1 MADASSLPP
10 PPAPAAVAPV
20 ASSQPSSS
28 RSRSPSRYDSRD
40 RDRSRDG
47 RDDRGYSRDDR
58 DRGSSRDYDRDR
70 SSNGR
75 DSYSR
80 DHSRDRDYQSRD
92 RGYGDR
98 DSRDYGRDS
107 YRDDPRSKRSR
118 PSDDYDRDSKR
129 LKTGERDG
137 HSTYSSA
144 PSGGYG
150 SGGYGDRGSSSSG
163 YGPAPPDGDA
173 SFYTPG
179 SRDESQIFGKAN
191 TGINFSKVQEIKVTV
206 SGTGAPPPI
215 EHFDQTELHPS
226 LKANIKLAKYDVP
239 TPVQKHSI
247 PIMLAERDLMA
258 SAQTGSGKTAAFLF
272 PIISTLLKLADGRP
286 LHSVDRFKV
295 SPYALILAP
304 TRELAVQIQQEAEK
318 FTWRT
323 PIKSCVVYGGAPY
336 VKQAREVER
345 GCDILVACPGR
356 LVDMIDRGKISLRQI
371 RFLCLD
377 EADRMLDMGFEPQ
390 IRQIV
395 LQRDMPPTRERRTV
409 MFSATFPKEIQRLA
423 SDFLDHYIFL
433 AVGRV
438 GSTNE
443 FISQR
448 IKYVEEEGKLAAI
461 VQELQAVP
469 GLTLVFVETKRQADT
484 LARDLANKGYP
495 VTAIHGDRKQNE
507 REYALELFRT
517 GRTPILI
524 ATSVAAR
531 GLDIPNVAHVINY
544 DLPNNID
551 DYVHRIGRTGR
562 AGNVG
567 VATSFYN
574 NGANAALARELL
586 DIVKDA
592 KQEVP
597 GWLQEAASKPVRA
610 LKASGRGGYGGG
622 YGGRGS
628 YGPPSRGGGGFGG
641 SRGGYGGGG
650 YGGGG
655 GGYGG
660 GGYGGG
666 SSYGGSGGG
675 YGGGSGGY
683 GGGSSYGGSSYG
695 GGGSSYGGG
704 GSSYGSAGGAYGGSA
719 GYGGGYSNSGGY

>member
-1 MADASSLPP
+1 
-10 PPAPAAVAPV
+10 
-20 ASSQPSSS
+20 
-28 RSRSPSRYDSRD
+28 
-40 RDRSRDG
+40 
-47 RDDRGYSRDDR
+47 
-58 DRGSSRDYDRDR
+58 
-70 SSNGR
+70 
-75 DSYSR
+75 
-80 DHSRDRDYQSRD
+80 
-92 RGYGDR
+92 
-98 DSRDYGRDS
+98 
-107 YRDDPRSKRSR
+107 
-118 PSDDYDRDSKR
+118 
-129 LKTGERDG
+129 
-137 HSTYSSA
+137 
-144 PSGGYG
+144 
-150 SGGYGDRGSSSSG
+150 
-163 YGPAPPDGDA
+163 
-173 SFYTPG
+173 
-179 SRDESQIFGKAN
+179 
-191 TGINFSKVQEIKVTV
+191 
-206 SGTGAPPPI
+206 
-215 EHFDQTELHPS
+215 
-226 LKANIKLAKYDVP
+226 
-239 TPVQKHSI
+239 
-247 PIMLAERDLMA
+247 
-258 SAQTGSGKTAAFLF
+258 
-272 PIISTLLKLADGRP
+272 
-286 LHSVDRFKV
+286 
-295 SPYALILAP
+295 
-304 TRELAVQIQQEAEK
+304 
-318 FTWRT
+318 
-323 PIKSCVVYGGAPY
+323 
-336 VKQAREVER
+336 
-345 GCDILVACPGR
+345 
-356 LVDMIDRGKISLRQI
+356 MIDRGKISLRQI